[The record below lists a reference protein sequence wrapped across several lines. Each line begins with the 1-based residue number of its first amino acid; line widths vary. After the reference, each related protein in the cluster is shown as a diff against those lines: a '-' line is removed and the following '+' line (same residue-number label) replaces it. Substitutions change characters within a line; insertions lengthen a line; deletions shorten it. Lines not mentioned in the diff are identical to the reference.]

1 MLIQTLQGDC
11 REILKSLPDNS
22 VNCCVTSPPY
32 FGLRDYG
39 AAGQIGLEETP
50 AEYVAAL
57 VEVFR
62 EVKRVLRPDGN
73 CWLNLGDSYLNKQ
86 LLGIPWRVAFAL
98 QDIGFYLRSEVIWFK
113 TNSMPESVNDR
124 PTRCHEQIFLFT
136 KSQNYF
142 YDIDAIREPSVIKSQ
157 EEALKRA
164 GSYKAYNNWED
175 KKGFRGEGGLG
186 QDINYNPLGR
196 NKRTV
201 WPIALVPYSGSHFA
215 TFPEKLIEPCIL
227 AGCPAGG
234 TVLDPFGGS
243 GTTGRVA
250 VKHGRNAI
258 LIELN
263 PEYHKLIDER
273 TDKVQGVMGLQ

>member
-1 MLIQTLQGDC
+1 LLCDFTTLF
-11 REILKSLPDNS
+11 R
-22 VNCCVTSPPY
+22 
-32 FGLRDYG
+32 LRDYG

-186 QDINYNPLGR
+186 QDVTYNPLAAHISPHSPKSLL
-196 NKRTV
+196 NPV
-201 WPIALVPYSGSHFA
+201 SWQVVPQVERFL
-215 TFPEKLIEPCIL
+215 TLL
-227 AGCPAGG
+227 A
-234 TVLDPFGGS
+234 VR

-250 VKHGRNAI
+250 AKHGRDAI

-263 PEYHKLIDER
+263 PGYGKLIDER
-273 TDKVQGVMGLQ
+273 TDKIQKVFTGF

>member
-142 YDIDAIREPSVIKSQ
+142 YDIDA
-157 EEALKRA
+157 RA
-164 GSYKAYNNWED
+164 GY
-175 KKGFRGEGGLG
+175 
-186 QDINYNPLGR
+186 
-196 NKRTV
+196 
-201 WPIALVPYSGSHFA
+201 
-215 TFPEKLIEPCIL
+215 
-227 AGCPAGG
+227 
-234 TVLDPFGGS
+234 
-243 GTTGRVA
+243 
-250 VKHGRNAI
+250 
-258 LIELN
+258 
-263 PEYHKLIDER
+263 
-273 TDKVQGVMGLQ
+273 